1 MTPHGRKIWGSR
13 QGQNL
18 LKAMLDGGP
27 LKPEHEETVAQLKK
41 SGPPTK
47 APIETL
53 REKQPDAKPER

>member
-1 MTPHGRKIWGSR
+1 MTPQGRKIWGSR

-41 SGPPTK
+41 SGPPTM
-47 APIETL
+47 APIDTQ
-53 REKQPDAKPER
+53 RDKQPDIKPGT